1 MNLAGSVTIVGLT
14 VVFAALILLALIIS
28 LFSLLTG
35 RKMRKALA
43 STAAASAASAAAGYA
58 AARLSAGNSR
68 TKAQSK
74 EPVKAEDII
83 AGSIEDDRIAAA
95 ITAAI
100 YAYYEEN
107 STNFANRFGIIVK
120 SFRRAPAGASAWNM
134 AGRHELLIPF
144 EGGADAR

>member
-43 STAAASAASAAAGYA
+43 STAAASAAAGYA